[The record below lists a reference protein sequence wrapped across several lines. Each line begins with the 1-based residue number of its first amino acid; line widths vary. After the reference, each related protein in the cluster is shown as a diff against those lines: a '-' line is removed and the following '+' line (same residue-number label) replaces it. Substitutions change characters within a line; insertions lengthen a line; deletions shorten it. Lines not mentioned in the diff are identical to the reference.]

1 MTAYQ
6 GSGGVEQVPIAEQLC
21 QALAGEPGEIRE
33 SANLGLRDL
42 TETGLTDASTAQP
55 VIDVLVPS
63 LAAQANTADKHAL
76 THLTTILTKFG
87 GLCAKSHGELQSGL
101 FGLFRPGMDATLT
114 FLVTRC
120 CCALIAA
127 GTRSLVASMITTAFE
142 QLHAGKSIF
151 GEVIGKLAGTAG
163 RRVGPLVPEL
173 LPKLIGLLESG
184 DDDDALERQAG
195 VLAAIAAI
203 ISVCPKQCKGADFTA
218 QALHKASEL
227 LALAD
232 ESGDL
237 FDFSDDDDDDA
248 DADADADGGDEDG
261 SDSDRGNE
269 TDENENVDD
278 DDLTWKVRAAAAKC
292 VAAVGLV
299 PGTDAGPDVVAVLI
313 DRVAS
318 ESSTAVK
325 MQIYSACKALLC
337 ASGTPETIAAFVDNV
352 VTTDFMSKTNA
363 RVYAL
368 AALRSLAIERQGCLI
383 PSAGVLCPGL
393 CCVLG
398 STNSELRAAASGLV
412 QAMIPSSLSEEQRGS
427 LAPQVI
433 ALASALASCVKGS
446 DGRVQVSALDS
457 IACLAGACADETQA
471 AALFEIAS
479 GGLTA
484 NDSNECIGAAIRAT
498 SRIVSLHG
506 GISAI
511 TLKVKPFLERLHQC
525 LDGDDTVRMTATDA
539 VSIIASKTNG
549 SVLLAEATGP
559 LSAKLVALLP
569 ATTDQMQRRRIVGAL
584 AAIGQL
590 NAAGIDGIST
600 LSVVA
605 PLVGPADIQLSAKV
619 LQLCGSLL
627 GSTPGIGPDLKRLVW
642 PATFELLKNPS
653 LNESARAHLVGFC
666 GAVARANIPEF
677 GFEFVL
683 DVCVSGVA
691 GKKVSSASSD
701 SEIARYALKSL
712 GACIG
717 TMAAA
722 APAGTSMSAAERFA
736 AGIAQGKQVNAD
748 QSWSCDEAAIA
759 GVVLSLRSLGALGAK
774 VDLSQTTHFQT
785 VLECLEKQTS
795 AEIRNAATACVTSL
809 CRGNVDAFTPMI
821 LGPLQ
826 GDGTS
831 KHGLQARVL
840 QAIRKLALQAG
851 PKLDRSA
858 FIPVLLAATATAN
871 SEVRQGVGQCLGNM
885 VTDTET
891 IADFAIRATGS
902 TDGAVTQT
910 LVTAIQ
916 NAVRAGVVFDIGPFV
931 ALIDHDDLGV
941 KEACLSLLSCAI
953 RYSPEVAQPVIDNS
967 LLQKVYAC
975 ANFYSNLVQVVEL
988 GSMKH
993 LVDRG
998 LGVRRAAF
1006 EVVEALIFDEG
1017 GIAELVERDIENF
1030 VVAAGQGLESC
1041 AVILV
1046 TVHYEMGKD
1055 AGDVVIVPPNNN
1067 TGNPGGPAPGHAA
1080 FLQARVNEI
1089 AAATGLDPEDIEV
1102 ENVSLN
1108 PEQEMKALGV
1118 VDVAF
1123 MVRVP
1128 DPTAAIAALKA
1139 TFEAGQGTAV
1149 PVRAP
1154 IKQLLRPLDASA
1166 IQEVALV
1173 TVRAPLDCDVW
1184 SAWFSYSRKRI
1195 ITADIS
1201 RSIKQSFCS
1210 ALPSQVLC
1218 VSPDRSRAQQS
1229 GWKKS
1234 CCHIC
1239 RSWSPR

>member
-1 MTAYQ
+1 MISLVLESCAAVTADQ
-6 GSGGVEQVPIAEQLC
+6 GSGCVEQVPIAEQLC

-42 TETGLTDASTAQP
+42 TETGLTDATTAQP

-63 LAAQANTADKHAL
+63 LAAQAKAADKHAL
-76 THLTTILTKFG
+76 THLATILTKFG

-120 CCALIAA
+120 CCALISA
-127 GTRSLVASMITTAFE
+127 GTRSLVASMITAAFE
-142 QLHAGKSIF
+142 QLHAGMSIF
-151 GEVIGKLAGTAG
+151 GEVIAKLAGAAG
-163 RRVGPLVPEL
+163 RRLGPLVPEL
-173 LPKLIGLLESG
+173 LPKLIGLLQPG

-218 QALHKASEL
+218 QALHRASEL

-237 FDFSDDDDDDA
+237 FDFSDGDDDDA
-248 DADADADGGDEDG
+248 DDDGGSDDG
-261 SDSDRGNE
+261 SDSDLGNE
-269 TDENENVDD
+269 TDENEDVDDD

-299 PGTDAGPDVVAVLI
+299 PGTDAAPEVVAVLI

-337 ASGTPETIAAFVDNV
+337 ASGSPETIAAFVDNV
-352 VTTDFMSKTNA
+352 VTTDFASKTNA

-368 AALRSLAIERQGCLI
+368 AALRSLAMEREGCLI
-383 PSAGVLCPGL
+383 ASAGVMCPGL

-412 QAMIPSSLSEEQRGS
+412 QVMIPSSLSEEQRGA
-427 LAPQVI
+427 LASQVS
-433 ALASALASCVKGS
+433 ALASALATCVQGS

-457 IACLAGACADETQA
+457 IASLAGACADETQA

-479 GGLTA
+479 EGLTA
-484 NDSNECIGAAIRAT
+484 EHSKECVGAAIRAT
-498 SRIVSLHG
+498 SRIVALHG
-506 GISAI
+506 GMSAV
-511 TLKVKPFLERLHQC
+511 TLKVKPFLERLQQC

-539 VSIIASKTNG
+539 VSIIASETNG
-549 SVLLAEATGP
+549 SALLAEATGP

-569 ATTDQMQRRRIVGAL
+569 ATRDQMQRRRIVGAL
-584 AAIGQL
+584 AAIGQM
-590 NAAGIDGIST
+590 NAAGIDGTST
-600 LSVVA
+600 LPVVA

-666 GAVARANIPEF
+666 GSVAQANTPEF

-717 TMAAA
+717 AMAAA
-722 APAGTSMSAAERFA
+722 APAGASISAAERFA
-736 AGIAQGKQVNAD
+736 VGLAQGKQVNAD
-748 QSWSCDEAAIA
+748 QSWTCDEAAIA
-759 GVVLSLRSLGALGAK
+759 GVVLSLRGLGALGAK

-785 VLECLEKQTS
+785 VLECLEKHTS

-809 CRGNVDAFTPMI
+809 CHGNVDAFTPMI

-826 GDGTS
+826 GGETS
-831 KHGLQARVL
+831 KRGLQARVL

-858 FIPVLLAATATAN
+858 FIPVLLAATATAS

-885 VTDTET
+885 VTDAET
-891 IADFAIRATGS
+891 IADFAIRATAS

-910 LVTAIQ
+910 IVTAIQ

-953 RYSPEVAQPVIDNS
+953 RYSPEVALPVIDNV
-967 LLQKVYAC
+967 LLQKVYTC
-975 ANFYSNLVQVVEL
+975 ANFFSNLVQVVEL

-1017 GIAELVERDIENF
+1017 SIAELVERDIENF
-1030 VVAAGQGLESC
+1030 VVAASQGLDSC
-1041 AVILV
+1041 AVVLV
-1046 TVHYEMGKD
+1046 TVPYEMGKD
-1055 AGDVVIVPPNNN
+1055 AGDVVIVPANSK
-1067 TGNPGGPAPGHAA
+1067 TGDPGGPAPGHAA
-1080 FLQARVNEI
+1080 FTQARVNEI
-1089 AAATGLDPEDIEV
+1089 SAATGLDPEDIEV
-1102 ENVSLN
+1102 ESVSLN
-1108 PEQEMKALGV
+1108 PEQEMKAVGV
-1118 VDVAF
+1118 VDMAF

-1128 DPTAAIAALKA
+1128 DPTAAIAALKT

-1149 PVRAP
+1149 PVRGP
-1154 IKQLLRPLDASA
+1154 VKQLLRPLDASA

-1173 TVRAPLDCDVW
+1173 TVRAPLPCDVW
-1184 SAWFSYSRKRI
+1184 PA
-1195 ITADIS
+1195 
-1201 RSIKQSFCS
+1201 
-1210 ALPSQVLC
+1210 
-1218 VSPDRSRAQQS
+1218 
-1229 GWKKS
+1229 
-1234 CCHIC
+1234 
-1239 RSWSPR
+1239 